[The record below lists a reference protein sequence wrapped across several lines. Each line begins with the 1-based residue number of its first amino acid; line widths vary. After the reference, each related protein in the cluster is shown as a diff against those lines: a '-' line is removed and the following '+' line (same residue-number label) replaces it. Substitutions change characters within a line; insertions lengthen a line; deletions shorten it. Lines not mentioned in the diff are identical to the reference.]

1 MTRKL
6 VLSVVGSIVV
16 AIGLLGT
23 NILLGWTPHLGLD
36 LRGGISVTLRPVPGQ
51 DYSADSLTLAV
62 ERIRERVDSFGV
74 GEPEIVQQDDAIVVN
89 LPGVNDANQALDLAK
104 VTGKVYLR
112 PVLACGAVTP
122 PSDDTSAGSSTSS
135 TTVGDTTDSGA
146 TSTTGAT
153 SDSEPTSTST
163 ATTGTDTTGTDT
175 TEAGGPSR
183 RVGSTPTTDG
193 ESTTT
198 TVPSDGT
205 TAETDTA
212 DGSSTTVAADA
223 SSTTVVGDATSTTV
237 AAQVFSDPTQQEVL
251 YNRENTEVCQVG
263 PSEGD
268 GTIFEED
275 TAEPQIIGGSWGV
288 TVDLKG
294 GGSGEDVWNALAS
307 SCYSTASTCPTR
319 RLAIEVDGV
328 IQSAPTVNAANFTN
342 SVQIT
347 GQFNKSE
354 AQQLADV
361 LNSGALPVT
370 LQADAVENISATLGS
385 DSLTAALV
393 AGGIGVGL
401 VILFMILYYRRLA
414 LVVIAGLLISGA
426 LIYSSSAMISEFYNG
441 VLSLSGIAGLV
452 VSIGVTV
459 DTYVVF
465 FERLKDDVRLG
476 RSLKNSARR
485 GFKSAFKTV
494 LVANAVSFIG
504 AIVLFYLSVGA
515 VRGFAFFLA
524 LSTVMDVIVAYF
536 FTGPAVLLLARS
548 RFMNGAK
555 IMGLDVERPVTTT
568 NSTTPL
574 SGATS

>member
-16 AIGLLGT
+16 ALGLLGT
-23 NILLGWTPHLGLD
+23 NILLGYQPALGLD

-51 DYSADSLTLAV
+51 EYDDSSLSLAV

-89 LPGVNDANQALDLAK
+89 LPGVNDANQALELVK

-112 PVLACGAVTP
+112 PVLACGTVTP
-122 PSDDTSAGSSTSS
+122 PAATDSTST
-135 TTVGDTTDSGA
+135 TTVGGTTPDSTAGSTDSTGTTTA
-146 TSTTGAT
+146 SSTQG
-153 SDSEPTSTST
+153 ST
-163 ATTGTDTTGTDT
+163 ATTGGDTVNS
-175 TEAGGPSR
+175 ESGGPSR
-183 RVGSTPTTDG
+183 RVSATPSSD

-198 TVPSDGT
+198 TPT
-205 TAETDTA
+205 TTPTSTPTDA
-212 DGSSTTVAADA
+212 STTGTGTEGDA
-223 SSTTVVGDATSTTV
+223 SSTTLAGDATSTTATGDSTSTPV
-237 AAQVFSDPTQQEVL
+237 TQVFSDPTQQQVL
-251 YNRENTEVCQVG
+251 YNRDNTEVCQVG
-263 PSEGD
+263 PSQGD
-268 GTIFEED
+268 GTIFERD
-275 TAEPQIIGGSWGV
+275 TAQSQIIGGAWGV

-307 SCYSTASTCPTR
+307 SCYNASTTCPTR
-319 RLAIEVDGV
+319 RLAIELDGV

-347 GQFNKSE
+347 GQFSKGE
-354 AQQLADV
+354 ADKLAQV
-361 LNSGALPVT
+361 LNSGALPIT
-370 LQADAVENISATLGS
+370 LQNEAVENISATLGS
-385 DSLTAALV
+385 DSLSAALV

-401 VILFMILYYRRLA
+401 VILFMVLYYRRLA
-414 LVVIAGLLISGA
+414 VVVIAGLLISGA
-426 LIYSSSAMISEFYNG
+426 LIYSTSAMISEFYNG

-515 VRGFAFFLA
+515 VRGFAFYLA

-548 RFMNGAK
+548 RFMNGKK
-555 IMGLDVERPVTTT
+555 IMGLDVDQP
-568 NSTTPL
+568 TTPTAL

>member
-6 VLSVVGSIVV
+6 VVSVVGSIVV

-51 DYSADSLTLAV
+51 DYSAESLTLAV

-74 GEPEIVQQDDAIVVN
+74 GEPEIVQQDEAIVVN

-122 PSDDTSAGSSTSS
+122 PADDTSTST
-135 TTVGDTTDSGA
+135 TTVGDTTGA
-146 TSTTGAT
+146 TSTTIAT
-153 SDSEPTSTST
+153 GDSATETTGPATADT
-163 ATTGTDTTGTDT
+163 ATAD

-183 RVGSTPTTDG
+183 RVGTTPTTDG
-193 ESTTT
+193 TESTGGSTGGSTTT
-198 TVPSDGT
+198 PTTEPTDGT
-205 TAETDTA
+205 TTGTDTVT
-212 DGSSTTVAADA
+212 DGSTTIVA
-223 SSTTVVGDATSTTV
+223 GDATTTTIP
-237 AAQVFSDPTQQEVL
+237 AQVFSDPTQQEVL
-251 YNRENTEVCQVG
+251 YNRDNTEVCQVG

-275 TAEPQIIGGSWGV
+275 TAQPQIIGGSWGV
-288 TVDLKG
+288 TVNLKAG
-294 GGSGEDVWNALAS
+294 SSGEDVWNALAS
-307 SCYSTASTCPTR
+307 SCFNSASTCPTR

-354 AQQLADV
+354 AQQLSDV

-401 VILFMILYYRRLA
+401 VVLFMILYYRRLA
-414 LVVIAGLLISGA
+414 VVVIAGLLISGA

-494 LVANAVSFIG
+494 LVANTVSFIG

-555 IMGLDVERPVTTT
+555 VMGIDVERPA
-568 NSTTPL
+568 STTPL